1 MSEAARAQ
9 AIATSI
15 SRPRAAKFYTIGQVL
30 NLLNP
35 TFSDLSPS
43 KLRFLEEQGLVT
55 PQRSDAGYRKF
66 TEQDVD
72 RIRIVLELQRDK
84 YLPLKVIREYLDDLD
99 AGRQPALP
107 GSVES
112 ETHRKLVSRKRF
124 SQIELIAETAITDS
138 QIAEAQELG
147 LLAEEPFDASAVE
160 IARALVQLQRFGITP
175 RHLRGL
181 KASTEREIGII
192 EGVVAP
198 VLAKGSTAS
207 RSRAAH
213 YALEIG
219 SLFSAIRAEMIRAAA
234 SKIDS

>member
-1 MSEAARAQ
+1 MSDSAQ
-9 AIATSI
+9 AQNLATPI
-15 SRPRAAKFYTIGQVL
+15 TRARGTKFYTIGQVL

-72 RIRIVLELQRDK
+72 RVRIVLELQRDK
-84 YLPLKVIREYLDDLD
+84 YLPLKVIREYLDELD

-107 GSVES
+107 GSAES

-124 SQIELIAETAITDS
+124 SRVELMAETAISDS
-138 QIAEAQELG
+138 LISEAQELG
-147 LLAEEPFDASAVE
+147 LLADEPFDASAVE
-160 IARALVQLQRFGITP
+160 IARALVQLNRFGITP

-181 KASTEREIGII
+181 KASADREIGII

-219 SLFSAIRAEMIRAAA
+219 SLFSAIRTELIRSVV

>member
-1 MSEAARAQ
+1 MSESAQ
-9 AIATSI
+9 ARSLATPI
-15 SRPRAAKFYTIGQVL
+15 SRARGAKFYTIGQVL

-35 TFSDLSPS
+35 TFADLSPS

-84 YLPLKVIREYLDDLD
+84 YLPLKVIREYLDELD

-107 GSVES
+107 GSTES

-124 SQIELIAETAITDS
+124 STVELMAETAISDS
-138 QIAEAQELG
+138 LISEAQELG
-147 LLAEEPFDASAVE
+147 LLAEEPYDASAVE
-160 IARALVQLQRFGITP
+160 IARALVQLNRFGITP

-181 KASTEREIGII
+181 KASADREIGII

-213 YALEIG
+213 YAFEIG
-219 SLFSAIRAEMIRAAA
+219 SLFSAIRAELIRSVV